1 MKILI
6 GNAFPLTLI
15 RRKVVIDKANLSEL
29 QSLASHSEI
38 YSFWGHENT
47 LKSAIKVLGFD
58 ISPLFGRIPVEL
70 NDENYPVLFDI
81 VFKEC
86 WILSPNFKENFRPKI
101 GEEVSEDLII
111 GWNTLK
117 ISWL

>member
-15 RRKVVIDKANLSEL
+15 RRRVQIDKVKLSQL
-29 QSLASHSEI
+29 QKLAVNSEI

-47 LKSAIKVLGFD
+47 LNSAIKVLGFD
-58 ISPLFGRIPVEL
+58 ISPLFGRVPVEL
-70 NDENYPVLFDI
+70 NNENFPVLFNT

-86 WILSPNFKENFRPKI
+86 WILSPNFKENFRPEI

-111 GWNTLK
+111 SWDTLK
-117 ISWL
+117 ITWI